1 MKVQLM
7 KKLTVVMPVYNEDE
21 VIAGVLEEWCTEL
34 RRLGINYEL
43 HVYNDESTDDTL
55 RKINEVAKKNNEL
68 NIIDKLNSGHG
79 PTILG
84 GYRQSNSDWIFQT
97 DSDNEI
103 NPDQF
108 EKLWAKR
115 GENDFIIGIRTNRES
130 PISRKIVSF
139 ISKWT
144 VRLFYGKGVSDVNCP
159 YRLYKNEKFA
169 ECFKIIAPDTFAPNV
184 ILSGI
189 ACFRRM
195 KIIEVPV
202 EFSPRTTGEV
212 SIQKWKLL
220 KVAVKSW
227 WQTVSFR
234 MKMVSSE

>member
-1 MKVQLM
+1 MEVQLM

-34 RRLGINYEL
+34 RQLGINYEL
-43 HVYNDESTDDTL
+43 HVYNDGSTDDTL
-55 RKINEVAKKNNEL
+55 RKINEVAKDNDEIKL
-68 NIIDKLNSGHG
+68 IDKPNSGHG
-79 PTILG
+79 PTIIE
-84 GYRQSNSDWIFQT
+84 GYRNSTSEWIFQT

-108 EKLWAKR
+108 EKLWEKR
-115 GENDFIIGIRTNRES
+115 SENDFIIGIRTNRES

-139 ISKWT
+139 VSKWT
-144 VRLFYGKGVSDVNCP
+144 VRILYGSGVSDVNCP
-159 YRLYKNEKFA
+159 CRLYKNEKFTDS
-169 ECFKIIAPDTFAPNV
+169 FNKIPPDTFAPNV

-189 ACFRRM
+189 ACHHRF
-195 KIIEVPV
+195 KIVEVPV
-202 EFSPRTTGEV
+202 EFLPRTTGEV

-227 WQTVSFR
+227 WQTINYR
-234 MKMVSSE
+234 LTIN

>member
-1 MKVQLM
+1 MKELAVI
-7 KKLTVVMPVYNEDE
+7 TPVYNEDE
-21 VIAGVLEEWCTEL
+21 VIVKVLEEWLEEFRKLKIDFEL
-34 RRLGINYEL
+34 Y
-43 HVYNDESTDDTL
+43 VYNDGSKDNTL
-55 RKINEVAKKNNEL
+55 KKINEVAKDNDEIK
-68 NIIDKLNSGHG
+68 IIDKPNSGHG
-79 PTILG
+79 STILE
-84 GYRQSNSDWIFQT
+84 GYRNSTSEWIFQT

-108 EKLWAKR
+108 DKLWTHR
-115 GENDFIIGIRTNRES
+115 SENDFIVGTRTDRES

-139 ISKWT
+139 VSKWT
-144 VRLFYGKGVSDVNCP
+144 VQLFYSKGISDVNCP

-169 ECFKIIAPDTFAPNV
+169 KSFNKIPPDTFAPNV

-189 ACFRRM
+189 ACHHHM

-202 EFSPRTTGEV
+202 EFSPRSTGEV

-227 WQTVSFR
+227 WQTINYR
-234 MKMVSSE
+234 LTIN